1 MHASV
6 QHAHMRIACPHC
18 QAVYEVASVETDVAF
33 LCSRCHREFR
43 LGEPVHDGQAHGQA
57 PVADEQ
63 LGLFD
68 ARQPD
73 PAHGGVDDQAPG
85 HGEKAPLFLE
95 RLAHDDREGMPG
107 PVTPEEPIVPQAF
120 RHEQAAGDTA
130 SEADLPGPERRSPR
144 ILAWMS
150 WVVLIIAI
158 AGFSYNHRSWS
169 DNLWL
174 RSVLLNLHMPI
185 TVHASDWR
193 IPPDSIHAEWLKR
206 NDGSAVLVIE
216 GRVENRLHAE
226 LATPYIQVT
235 VYDALHADKTVKRET
250 LPITQPPAVD
260 AIRHAPWVAPPQD
273 DVPVAAAGSRGFM
286 LVMDDLPA
294 HAGAFTLAVVPS
306 LSR

>member
-6 QHAHMRIACPHC
+6 QHVHMRIACPHC
-18 QAVYEVASVETDVAF
+18 QAVYEVASVEADVDF

-43 LGEPVHDGQAHGQA
+43 LGEPAHDSQPPA
-57 PVADEQ
+57 PADEQ

-68 ARQPD
+68 ARRPD
-73 PAHGGVDDQAPG
+73 AGHDGSDGQASG
-85 HGEKAPLFLE
+85 HDEKAPLFLE
-95 RLAHDDREGMPG
+95 HLAHDDMEGIPG
-107 PVTPEEPIVPQAF
+107 PEMPEELIVPQAF
-120 RHEQAAGDTA
+120 RHEQTEGDSA
-130 SEADLPGPERRSPR
+130 SEADLPAPERRSPR

-158 AGFSYNHRSWS
+158 AGFSYNYRSWS

-174 RSVLLNLHMPI
+174 RSMLLNLHMPI
-185 TVHASDWR
+185 TVHARDWR

-206 NDGSAVLVIE
+206 DDGSTVLVIE

-235 VYDALHADKTVKRET
+235 VYDALHTDKVVKRVS

-260 AIRHAPWVAPPQD
+260 AIRHTPWVAPPQD

>member
-6 QHAHMRIACPHC
+6 QHVHMRIACPHC
-18 QAVYEVASVETDVAF
+18 QAVYEVASVEADVDF
-33 LCSRCHREFR
+33 LCSRCHRQFR
-43 LGEPVHDGQAHGQA
+43 LGEPADDGQAQ
-57 PVADEQ
+57 VADEQ

-68 ARQPD
+68 ASRPD
-73 PAHGGVDDQAPG
+73 AGHGASDGQTSG

-95 RLAHDDREGMPG
+95 HLAHDDTEGMPE
-107 PVTPEEPIVPQAF
+107 PELPEAPIVPQAF
-120 RHEQAAGDTA
+120 RHEKAAEDTA

-158 AGFSYNHRSWS
+158 AGFTYNYRSWS

-174 RSVLLNLHMPI
+174 RSMLLNLHMPI
-185 TVHASDWR
+185 TVHARDWR

-206 NDGSAVLVIE
+206 DDGSAVLVIE

-235 VYDALHADKTVKRET
+235 VYDALHTDQAIKRVS
-250 LPITQPPAVD
+250 LPITQPPAVN
-260 AIRHAPWVAPPQD
+260 AIRHAPWVAPPLD

-294 HAGAFTLAVVPS
+294 HAGAFTLMVVPS